1 MREYARLVKL
11 LLLGRKMQLRKVAI
25 GLIVIASLSTLTACG
40 AGENAAARNITKVTD
55 GAETEVITD
64 TSALKLRGFLLVA
77 QPDGS
82 AVLVG
87 TIINA
92 NSTPDSLLGISANNV
107 LATVTNE
114 TNVISENFPMIF
126 EGGSANAKAVIPSL
140 GVKAGNTVKLSF
152 LFNTAGVVTVK
163 AIVRDKRDTYAGV
176 TA

>member
-1 MREYARLVKL
+1 
-11 LLLGRKMQLRKVAI
+11 MQLRKVAI
-25 GLIVIASLSTLTACG
+25 GLIVIVSLSTLTACG
-40 AGENAAARNITKVTD
+40 AGQNAASRTITKVTD

-64 TSALKLRGFLLVA
+64 TSALKLRGLLLVA

-92 NSTPDSLLGISANNV
+92 NSTPDLLLGISAQNI
-107 LATVTNE
+107 LATITTE
-114 TNVISENFPMIF
+114 SNVISENLPMIF
-126 EGGSANAKAVIPSL
+126 EGNSANAKAVIPGL
-140 GVKAGNTVKLSF
+140 GIKAGNTVDISF
-152 LFNTAGVVTVK
+152 FFENAGVVTVK

>member
-1 MREYARLVKL
+1 
-11 LLLGRKMQLRKVAI
+11 MQLRKVAI
-25 GLIVIASLSTLTACG
+25 GLIIIASLSTLTACG
-40 AGENAAARNITKVTD
+40 AGENAAARNIKKVTD

-107 LATVTNE
+107 LAKVTTE
-114 TNVISENFPMIF
+114 LTEISEKVPMIF
-126 EGGSANAKAVIPSL
+126 EGDSANAKAVIPGL
-140 GVKAGNTVKLSF
+140 GVKAGNTVELSF
-152 LFNTAGVVTVK
+152 FFKTAGVVTVK

>member
-1 MREYARLVKL
+1 
-11 LLLGRKMQLRKVAI
+11 MQLRKVAI
-25 GLIVIASLSTLTACG
+25 SLIIAASLSTLTGCG

-87 TIINA
+87 TIINT
-92 NSTPDSLLGISANNV
+92 NSTPDSLLGVSANNV
-107 LATVTNE
+107 LATFAGEN
-114 TNVISENFPMIF
+114 NLISENAPMIF
-126 EGGSANAKAVIPSL
+126 EGESANAKAVIPNL
-140 GVKAGNTVKLSF
+140 GIKAGNSVEISF
-152 LFNTAGVVTVK
+152 FFKTAGIVSVK

-176 TA
+176 TS

>member
-1 MREYARLVKL
+1 
-11 LLLGRKMQLRKVAI
+11 MQLRKVAI

-64 TSALKLRGFLLVA
+64 TSAMKLRGFLLVA

-92 NSTPDSLLGISANNV
+92 NSTPDSLLGISANGV
-107 LATVTNE
+107 LATLTNE
-114 TNVISENFPMIF
+114 SNVISENIPMIF
-126 EGGSANAKAVIPSL
+126 EGDSANAKAVVPGL
-140 GVKAGNTVKLSF
+140 GVKAGNTVELSF
-152 LFNTAGVVTVK
+152 FFNTAGVVTVK
-163 AIVRDKRDTYAGV
+163 VIMRDKRDTYAGV

>member
-1 MREYARLVKL
+1 MREYARIVKL

-114 TNVISENFPMIF
+114 TNIISENFPMIF

-140 GVKAGNTVKLSF
+140 GVKAGNTVELSF
-152 LFNTAGVVTVK
+152 FFNTAGVVTVK

>member
-1 MREYARLVKL
+1 
-11 LLLGRKMQLRKVAI
+11 MQLRKVAI
-25 GLIVIASLSTLTACG
+25 GLIVIASLSTLTGCG

-55 GAETEVITD
+55 GAETEVITE
-64 TSALKLRGFLLVA
+64 TSAMKLRGFLLVA

-107 LATVTNE
+107 LATLTNE
-114 TNVISENFPMIF
+114 SNVISENYPMIF
-126 EGGSANAKAVIPSL
+126 EGDSANAKAVIPGL
-140 GVKAGNTVKLSF
+140 GVKAGNTVDISF
-152 LFNTAGVVTVK
+152 FFNTAGVVTVK

>member
-1 MREYARLVKL
+1 
-11 LLLGRKMQLRKVAI
+11 MQLRKVAI

-64 TSALKLRGFLLVA
+64 TSAMKLRGFLLVA

-107 LATVTNE
+107 LATITNE
-114 TNVISENFPMIF
+114 SNVISENIPMIF
-126 EGGSANAKAVIPSL
+126 EGDSANAKAVIPGL
-140 GVKAGNTVKLSF
+140 GVKAGNTVELSLF
-152 LFNTAGVVTVK
+152 FNTAGVVTVK
-163 AIVRDKRDTYAGV
+163 VIVRDKRDTYAGV
-176 TA
+176 SA

>member
-1 MREYARLVKL
+1 
-11 LLLGRKMQLRKVAI
+11 LGEKMQLRKVAI

-40 AGENAAARNITKVTD
+40 AGENAAARNITRVTD

-64 TSALKLRGFLLVA
+64 TSAMKLRGFLLVA

-114 TNVISENFPMIF
+114 SNVISENIPMIF
-126 EGGSANAKAVIPSL
+126 EGDSANAKAVIPGL
-140 GVKAGNTVKLSF
+140 GVKAGNTVELSF
-152 LFNTAGVVTVK
+152 FFNTAGVVTVK
-163 AIVRDKRDTYAGV
+163 VIVRDKRDTYAGV
-176 TA
+176 TS

>member
-1 MREYARLVKL
+1 
-11 LLLGRKMQLRKVAI
+11 MQSRKVAI
-25 GLIVIASLSTLTACG
+25 GLIIIASLSTLTACG

-114 TNVISENFPMIF
+114 SNVISENIPMIF
-126 EGGSANAKAVIPSL
+126 EGDSANAKAVIPGL
-140 GVKAGNTVKLSF
+140 GVKAGNTVELSF
-152 LFNTAGVVTVK
+152 FFNAAGVVTVK

>member
-1 MREYARLVKL
+1 
-11 LLLGRKMQLRKVAI
+11 MQLRKVAI
-25 GLIVIASLSTLTACG
+25 GLIIIASLSTLTACG

-64 TSALKLRGFLLVA
+64 TSALKLRGILLVA

-107 LATVTNE
+107 LATLTNE
-114 TNVISENFPMIF
+114 SNVISENTPMIF
-126 EGGSANAKAVIPSL
+126 EGDSANAKAVIPGL
-140 GVKAGNTVKLSF
+140 GVKAGNTVELAF
-152 LFNTAGVVTVK
+152 FFDTAGVVTVK
-163 AIVRDKRDTYAGV
+163 VIVRDKRDTYGGV

>member
-1 MREYARLVKL
+1 L
-11 LLLGRKMQLRKVAI
+11 LSNYFLGEKMQLRKVAI
-25 GLIVIASLSTLTACG
+25 GLLVIASLSTLTACG

-55 GAETEVITD
+55 GAETEVITE
-64 TSALKLRGFLLVA
+64 TSAMKLRGFLLVA

-107 LATVTNE
+107 LATLTNE
-114 TNVISENFPMIF
+114 SNVISENYPMIF
-126 EGGSANAKAVIPSL
+126 EGDSANAKAVIPGL
-140 GVKAGNTVKLSF
+140 GVKAGNTVDISF
-152 LFNTAGVVTVK
+152 FFNTAGVVTVK
-163 AIVRDKRDTYAGV
+163 VIVRDKRDTYSGV

>member
-1 MREYARLVKL
+1 L
-11 LLLGRKMQLRKVAI
+11 LSNYFLGEKMQLRKVAI

-64 TSALKLRGFLLVA
+64 TSAMKLRGFLLVA

-92 NSTPDSLLGISANNV
+92 NSTPDSLLGISANGV
-107 LATVTNE
+107 LATLTNE
-114 TNVISENFPMIF
+114 SNVISENIPMIF
-126 EGGSANAKAVIPSL
+126 EGDSANAKAVVPGL
-140 GVKAGNTVKLSF
+140 GVKAGNTVELSF
-152 LFNTAGVVTVK
+152 FFNTAGVVTVK
-163 AIVRDKRDTYAGV
+163 VIVRDKRDTYAGV

>member
-1 MREYARLVKL
+1 L
-11 LLLGRKMQLRKVAI
+11 LSNYFLGEKMQLRKVAI

-64 TSALKLRGFLLVA
+64 TSAMKLRGFLLVA

-92 NSTPDSLLGISANNV
+92 NSTPDSLLGISANGV
-107 LATVTNE
+107 LATLTNE
-114 TNVISENFPMIF
+114 SNVISENIPMIF
-126 EGGSANAKAVIPSL
+126 EGDSANAKAVVPGL
-140 GVKAGNTVKLSF
+140 GVKAGNTVELSF
-152 LFNTAGVVTVK
+152 FFNTAGVVTVK
-163 AIVRDKRDTYAGV
+163 VIVRDQRDTYAGV

>member
-1 MREYARLVKL
+1 L
-11 LLLGRKMQLRKVAI
+11 LSNYFLGEKMQLRKVAI

-64 TSALKLRGFLLVA
+64 TSAMKLRGFLLVA

-92 NSTPDSLLGISANNV
+92 NSTPDSLLGISANGV
-107 LATVTNE
+107 LATLTNE
-114 TNVISENFPMIF
+114 SNVISENIPMIF
-126 EGGSANAKAVIPSL
+126 EGDSANAKAVIPGL
-140 GVKAGNTVKLSF
+140 GVKAGNTVELSF
-152 LFNTAGVVTVK
+152 FFNTAGVVTVK
-163 AIVRDKRDTYAGV
+163 VIVRDKRDTYAGV

>member
-1 MREYARLVKL
+1 
-11 LLLGRKMQLRKVAI
+11 MQLRKVAI

-40 AGENAAARNITKVTD
+40 AGQNAASRTITKVTD

-64 TSALKLRGFLLVA
+64 TSALKLRGLLLVA

-92 NSTPDSLLGISANNV
+92 NSTPDLLLGISAQNI
-107 LATVTNE
+107 LATITTE
-114 TNVISENFPMIF
+114 SNVISENLPMIF
-126 EGGSANAKAVIPSL
+126 EGNSANAKAVIPGL
-140 GVKAGNTVKLSF
+140 GIKAGNTVDISF
-152 LFNTAGVVTVK
+152 FFENAGVVTVK
-163 AIVRDKRDTYAGV
+163 AIVRGKRDTYAGV